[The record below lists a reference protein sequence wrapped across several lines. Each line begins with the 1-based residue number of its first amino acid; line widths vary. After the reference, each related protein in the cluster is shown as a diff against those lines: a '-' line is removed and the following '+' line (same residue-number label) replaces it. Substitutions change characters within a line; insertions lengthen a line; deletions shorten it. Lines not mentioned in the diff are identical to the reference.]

1 MNISSI
7 GMGMKTEFLMSET
20 ITCPTCGGAAHIGRM
35 ESTDATFKLTAVTDE
50 QKSKKIGQLKK
61 RSRDALINLR
71 RPKRASRCW
80 SNSYQISL
88 PLKGRISECYVAPK
102 EYIRFSLLTVL

>member
-1 MNISSI
+1 MNISPI

-35 ESTDATFKLTAVTDE
+35 ESIDGTFKLTVVTDE

-61 RSRDALINLR
+61 AFKGSRDKLEKAEARIAALEQQLSNIV
-71 RPKRASRCW
+71 AS
-80 SNSYQISL
+80 
-88 PLKGRISECYVAPK
+88 
-102 EYIRFSLLTVL
+102 

>member
-35 ESTDATFKLTAVTDE
+35 ESIDGTFKLTAVTDE
-50 QKSKKIGQLKK
+50 KKSKKIGQLKK
-61 RSRDALINLR
+61 AFKGSRDKLEKAEARIAALEQQLSNVV
-71 RPKRASRCW
+71 AS
-80 SNSYQISL
+80 
-88 PLKGRISECYVAPK
+88 
-102 EYIRFSLLTVL
+102 